1 MIRFVLSSCLYYGL
15 LLLPVIHSLVYCLHP
30 CHSAYV
36 SFFMHHVTSPPC
48 CGSLVLSGRH
58 HHRAHAIHSQCEIFV
73 WYDAW
78 LNGSRSRSMCINPII
93 SCRERTYRAKLIEAR
108 SEDRKRES
116 LVSLI
121 LIHHQFKFKTV
132 YSIRLSEFPRERIIF
147 TDSRAILW
155 LDWADY

>member
-1 MIRFVLSSCLYYGL
+1 MVGFMHLNRSQQQLFIFFSSRFHIQGLSEVCCSRVKVKLSVSWVSYHLTVRVLSLLSEKRLAFILLSGLEVNGTDLCRHIPVPIMIRFVLSSCLYYGL

-73 WYDAW
+73 
-78 LNGSRSRSMCINPII
+78 
-93 SCRERTYRAKLIEAR
+93 
-108 SEDRKRES
+108 
-116 LVSLI
+116 
-121 LIHHQFKFKTV
+121 
-132 YSIRLSEFPRERIIF
+132 
-147 TDSRAILW
+147 
-155 LDWADY
+155 